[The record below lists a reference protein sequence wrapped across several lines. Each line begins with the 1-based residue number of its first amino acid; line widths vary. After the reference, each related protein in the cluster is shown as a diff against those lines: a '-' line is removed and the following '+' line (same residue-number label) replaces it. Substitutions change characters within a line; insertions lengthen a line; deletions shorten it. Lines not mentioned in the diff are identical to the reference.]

1 MCLPEATGTP
11 GTARLLLKL
20 RAMIYCFACP
30 RLQALPKPTQQSS
43 SKVQALMPLQ
53 VHCPALFT
61 AMLPAVGPFFA
72 CPRPLGG
79 VVVAA
84 RAPARASGGRLRWR
98 LRTMCTK
105 ACAPRVARR
114 RSLRIS
120 HFDGKELHAA
130 RHVLSHIDRA
140 WPRPGRASAANVHVL
155 VLANILDIDAPR
167 YTHLVSASSSAHSRT
182 SLGHIIPLPPFQPL
196 SPHQPRHLATP

>member
-1 MCLPEATGTP
+1 M
-11 GTARLLLKL
+11 
-20 RAMIYCFACP
+20 P
-30 RLQALPKPTQQSS
+30 RPTQQSS

-98 LRTMCTK
+98 LRAMCTK
-105 ACAPRVARR
+105 ACAPRGARR
-114 RSLRIS
+114 RSSRIS
-120 HFDGKELHAA
+120 A
-130 RHVLSHIDRA
+130 
-140 WPRPGRASAANVHVL
+140 PGGPYASARLLL
-155 VLANILDIDAPR
+155 VKGALCKSESCRPFAGLGYCMNPGPIAVAQRGPVPCPSLGISEKGKSGPVAVPF
-167 YTHLVSASSSAHSRT
+167 ASSSWQYQ
-182 SLGHIIPLPPFQPL
+182 LLP
-196 SPHQPRHLATP
+196 